1 MNIIFEQPITLIMK
15 KISVILLVFL
25 AFTLVFLSCEKEVEN
40 KKPVIQI
47 TTNSITIKA
56 DQDSVFLT
64 ATASDE
70 DGQIISYLWRKVSG
84 TGSPEIL
91 TPSEQS
97 TWVRNLVQGYYVFQI
112 LVKDE
117 AGDVTSDTIAVNVLE
132 ADTLTLTTA
141 PANNV
146 NEVHLFGNTNGID
159 QTDTIAPEILG
170 GSGTYLGDPV
180 NIRALLKFD
189 LSNIPDTA
197 TIVSAKLTLFSNP
210 TPLNGIDGNPNY
222 GTDNALLIQRVSAPW
237 VYNTVTWLNQPEG
250 SATGQIEIPHTD
262 EPTLDLVDIDVKDLV
277 AEMHAGENNGF
288 LVKLKTEASYNF
300 RIFCSSKYADA
311 TKHPKLE
318 VVYAKQ

>member
-1 MNIIFEQPITLIMK
+1 MK
-15 KISVILLVFL
+15 KFSVVLPAFFAFMLVL
-25 AFTLVFLSCEKEVEN
+25 LSCEKELEN
-40 KKPVIQI
+40 KKPVIEI

-70 DGQIISYLWRKVSG
+70 EGQIVSYLWRMVSG
-84 TGSPEIL
+84 EGTPEIL

-117 AGDVTSDTIAVNVLE
+117 AGDVSSDTIAVDVLE
-132 ADTLTLTTA
+132 ADTVTLSAA
-141 PANNV
+141 PSNNV

-180 NIRALLKFD
+180 NIRALIKFD
-189 LSNIPDTA
+189 LSTIPDTA
-197 TIVSAKLTLFSNP
+197 TIVSAKLTLYSNP

-222 GTDNALLIQRVSAPW
+222 GTDNALLIQRVAVPW
-237 VYNTVTWLNQPEG
+237 VYNTVNWLNQPEG

-262 EPTLDLVDIDVKDLV
+262 EPMLDLVDIDVKDLV
-277 AEMHAGENNGF
+277 TEMHAGDNNGF
-288 LVKLKTEASYNF
+288 LIRLKTEASYNF
-300 RIFCSSKYADA
+300 RIFCSSKYGDA